1 MVGVLLIGAEEI
13 MILAGDIGG
22 TKSHLAL
29 FSESAEGLEFVREE
43 LFHSSDFTS
52 VEDLLRHFLGSDAW
66 LTAVALG
73 IPGPVVDGRARA
85 TNLPWSVDTRA
96 LRDTFKCDLI
106 LLLNDL
112 EATAH
117 GIATLGSDQLLTV
130 NAGVPKPGNM
140 ALIAAGTGLGEAALH
155 WDGQQHWPS
164 PSEGGH
170 SDFAPRNALEVEL
183 LEWLIVQ
190 FGHVS
195 WERVLS
201 GPGLGNLYRFLRDTG
216 KATESADA
224 AKKMVNSD
232 PNAVIAE
239 LGLAGT
245 DKLCTQAL
253 DLFVTLYG
261 SEVGNLALKALSLGG
276 VYIGGGIAP
285 RIAPK
290 FREPGFFDAFH
301 NKGRMS
307 ELLIGMPVHV
317 ILDPNTGLYGAAAFA
332 LRSRGLIRGRVII
345 SRPATLGSKK

>member
-1 MVGVLLIGAEEI
+1 

-29 FSESAEGLEFVREE
+29 FSESADGLEFVSEQ
-43 LFHSSDFTS
+43 LFHSSQFATA
-52 VEDLLRHFLGSDAW
+52 EDLVANFLGHDIRP
-66 LTAVALG
+66 TAVALG

-85 TNLPWSVDTRA
+85 TNLPWSVDSRSLQRA
-96 LRDTFKCDLI
+96 LHVDPV

-117 GIATLGSDQLLTV
+117 GIATLGPKQLCTV
-130 NAGVPKPGNM
+130 NAGIPKPGNM

-155 WDGQQHWPS
+155 WDGKQHWPS

-170 SDFAPRNALEVEL
+170 SDFAPRNGLEIEL
-183 LEWLIVQ
+183 LEWLIAE

-216 KATESADA
+216 KAPESAEVAEKMA
-224 AKKMVNSD
+224 ASD
-232 PNAVIAE
+232 PNAVIAD

-245 DKLCTQAL
+245 DPLCTQTL

-261 SEVGNLALKALSLGG
+261 SEAGNLALKVLALGG
-276 VYIGGGIAP
+276 IYIGGGIAP
-285 RIAPK
+285 KIAQK
-290 FREPGFFDAFH
+290 FTEPSFFQAFH
-301 NKGRMS
+301 DKGRMQ
-307 ELLIGMPVHV
+307 ELLISMPLHV
-317 ILDPNTGLYGAAAFA
+317 ILDPNTGLYGAAVFA
-332 LRSRGLIRGRVII
+332 LRSRGRVRGRVNI
-345 SRPATLGSKK
+345 SRPAALESKK

>member
-1 MVGVLLIGAEEI
+1 

-29 FSESAEGLEFVREE
+29 FSESADGLELIREE
-43 LFHSSDFTS
+43 LFHSSQFHS
-52 VEDLLRHFLGSDAW
+52 IEELLSAFLKSQAP
-66 LTAVALG
+66 LRSVALG

-85 TNLPWSVDTRA
+85 TNLPWSIDTRD
-96 LRDTFKCDLI
+96 LRGSLKADHI

-117 GIATLGSDQLLTV
+117 GIATLGPEQLCTV
-130 NAGVPKPGNM
+130 NAGVSKPGNM

-170 SDFAPRNALEVEL
+170 SDFAPRNVLEIEL
-183 LEWLIVQ
+183 LQWLIAQ

-201 GPGLGNLYRFLRDTG
+201 GPGLTNLYRFLRDTG
-216 KATESADA
+216 KAAERAEVTQ
-224 AKKMVNSD
+224 KMATTD
-232 PNAVIAE
+232 PNAIIVE
-239 LGLAGT
+239 LGLA
-245 DKLCTQAL
+245 DSDPLCVQTL

-261 SEVGNLALKALSLGG
+261 SEAGNLALKALALGG
-276 VYIGGGIAP
+276 IYVGGGIAP
-285 RIAPK
+285 RIARK
-290 FREPGFFDAFH
+290 FSEPSFFQAFH
-301 NKGRMS
+301 TKGRMS
-307 ELLIGMPVHV
+307 ELLLAMPVHV

-332 LRSRGLIRGRVII
+332 LRSQGLIRGRVQI
-345 SRPATLGSKK
+345 SRPARLAGKK